1 MSKVKKEPAITP
13 ETVASVVSPY
23 QEETELL
30 DAPTLEKEK
39 LEEKPFN
46 PITLEESNK
55 IMANITRQIRT
66 LNTKKETARNIKTI
80 LTIEDVKNMIEC
92 VEIGNNNKY
101 TVTTSLVCKL
111 VLDYF
116 HANLYKGSVNGISV
130 LNGGTYYNNRLG
142 ASPNN
147 ALQNGIWYQFTLDG
161 IEGIFYLT
169 FVVTI
174 EYGETVYGLN
184 LASKYR
190 FKSEENF
197 RTILNYLQQI
207 CFSNSE
213 YKGKTIEVSIKDSS
227 FKSIEIVNLET
238 NENDLIL
245 TPLQLDFI
253 RDFVNRVKRGKN
265 MRGLLNGIPGTGKSE
280 TIREIA
286 RQLDGIATFIIPKFN
301 VQSDLTMIMEACTI
315 FDTAVIILDD
325 MDLLISSRERGG
337 NPKALG
343 EFLAFF
349 DGIKKNPISL
359 LASTNDKA
367 LVDKAA
373 ERPGRFNMTI
383 DYDYLNTEQIIK
395 VCNVHLPEKYR
406 VDEIYDVMK
415 GNINGKKAK
424 ITGAFIAN
432 LAENVIEMCE
442 DDEEWGIPET
452 VKLIVNSYKG
462 FYASQNA
469 SEKSELGFGK

>member
-1 MSKVKKEPAITP
+1 MGTKKAEQNKIVQLVAEKNP
-13 ETVASVVSPY
+13 EIQSLVSASY
-23 QEETELL
+23 GTELEE
-30 DAPTLEKEK
+30 APIIEKEGEIPPMLSEGDLENQWNETPIK
-39 LEEKPFN
+39 LESK
-46 PITLEESNK
+46 K
-55 IMANITRQIRT
+55 MTRNVKS
-66 LNTKKETARNIKTI
+66 L
-80 LTIEDVKNMIEC
+80 LTIEDVKNL
-92 VEIGNNNKY
+92 VEQVKSGNSHKY

-116 HANLYKGSVNGISV
+116 FDNVYKGSINGINV
-130 LNGGTYYNNRLG
+130 LNGGLYYNNRMG
-142 ASPNN
+142 AFPNN

-161 IEGIFYLT
+161 IEDIFYMT
-169 FVVTI
+169 FVVTM
-174 EYGETVYGLN
+174 EYGETVYAIHLS
-184 LASKYR
+184 SKHQY
-190 FKSEENF
+190 KSQQNF
-197 RTILNYLQQI
+197 TTILNYIKQV
-207 CFSNSE
+207 CFSFSE
-213 YKGKTIEVSIKDSS
+213 YKGKTIEVTIKDSS
-227 FKSIEIVNLET
+227 FKNIEIVNLEA

-245 TPLQLDFI
+245 TDLQLDFI

-315 FDTAVIILDD
+315 FDSCVIILDD

-373 ERPGRFNMTI
+373 ERPGRFNQTI
-383 DYDYLNTEQIIK
+383 DYDYLNDEQIVK
-395 VCNVHLPEKYR
+395 VCNVHLPKEYQ
-406 VDEIYDVMK
+406 VDDIYNVMK
-415 GNINGKKAK
+415 GQINGKKAK

-432 LAENVIEMCE
+432 LAENLIEMCE
-442 DDEEWGIPET
+442 DEDDWTLEDT
-452 VKLIVNSYKG
+452 KKLIINSYKG
-462 FYASQNA
+462 FYASQNVA
-469 SEKSELGFGK
+469 EKSSLGFGK